1 MIQVH
6 YHVPLPLQD
15 PDTIFSNNH
24 LQTFSGL
31 KYSKQW
37 FRRDKRYFT
46 DYKGFNEDT
55 IDKEYTK

>member
-1 MIQVH
+1 MQRQKVIKINGVN
-6 YHVPLPLQD
+6 D
-15 PDTIFSNNH
+15 GDDH
-24 LQTFSGL
+24 LQTFNGL

-46 DYKGFNEDT
+46 DYKGFIEDM